1 MTGRRNIRIESE
13 PPGVIDGSAN
23 GNGSVTVREISANTD
38 ILLVDDD
45 PKSLMAT
52 EVVLSDLKPNM
63 IKAKSG
69 KEALRLVLERE
80 FAVILLDVKLPDMD
94 GFEIAEF
101 IRQHKKS
108 RNTPIIFITAYG
120 RDELM
125 ISRGYSLGAVDYIFK
140 PIIPE
145 ILRAKVGVFIQLF
158 ETTARLRETSRQLD
172 AQNQKEL
179 QKRARE
185 LEKLNKELEDS
196 NRELDQFAYI
206 ASHDLREPLRTITN
220 FIQLLDD
227 KYREKFNDEAKQY
240 MAFISEGAQRMKSLI
255 KDLLEFSHVGRKE
268 LVRENVSALAILENV
283 KQNLYNEIE
292 KTGAV
297 IEAET
302 DLEIK
307 VNPPLLQQLLQNL
320 ISNSLKFRDDKKP
333 RIRFA
338 VSDQGT
344 KWLFSLKDNGIGISK
359 EHQKV
364 IFQIFQRLHKT
375 EEYPGTG
382 IGLAICEKI
391 VRKHGGRIWVE
402 SEYRKGATFFFS
414 IPK

>member
-1 MTGRRNIRIESE
+1 MTEAVN
-13 PPGVIDGSAN
+13 
-23 GNGSVTVREISANTD
+23 

-45 PKSLMAT
+45 AKSLIAT
-52 EVVLSDLKPNM
+52 EVVLSELKQNT

-69 KEALRLVLERE
+69 KEALRLVLEYE

-94 GFEIAEF
+94 GFQIAEF
-101 IRQHKKS
+101 IRRHKKS
-108 RNTPIIFITAYG
+108 RDTPIIFMTAYG
-120 RDELM
+120 RDEIM

-145 ILRAKVGVFIQLF
+145 ILRAKVAVFIRLF
-158 ETTARLRETSRQLD
+158 ETTIQLKEAGRLLEQQSQ
-172 AQNQKEL
+172 QEL

-196 NRELDQFAYI
+196 NKELDQFAYI

-220 FIQLLDD
+220 FIQLLGS
-227 KYREKFNDEAKQY
+227 KYQSMFNDEAKQY
-240 MAFISEGAQRMKSLI
+240 MFFISDGAERMKNLI

-268 LVRENVSALAILENV
+268 LLRENVSVPLVLENV
-283 KQNLYNEIE
+283 KQSLYNEIM
-292 KTGAV
+292 KS
-297 IEAET
+297 EAEIIADA
-302 DLEIK
+302 DLEIR
-307 VNPPLLQQLLQNL
+307 VNPPLFQQLLQNL
-320 ISNSLKFRDDKKP
+320 ISNAIKFRGDKRP
-333 RIRFA
+333 RIEIQA
-338 VSDQGT
+338 KNHT
-344 KWLFSLKDNGIGISK
+344 NKWIFSIQDNGIGISR
-359 EHQKV
+359 EHQKI

-375 EEYPGTG
+375 EEYSGTG

-402 SEYRKGATFFFS
+402 SESRKGSTFFFS

>member
-1 MTGRRNIRIESE
+1 MVIRVIARRGVQ
-13 PPGVIDGSAN
+13 GVIDNASLQN
-23 GNGSVTVREISANTD
+23 GHIPVVATENAS

-52 EVVLSDLKPNM
+52 EVVLADLRPNM
-63 IKAKSG
+63 VKAKSG
-69 KEALRLVLERE
+69 KEALRLVLEHE

-94 GFEIAEF
+94 GFQIAEF
-101 IRQHKKS
+101 IRRHRKS

-125 ISRGYSLGAVDYIFK
+125 ISKGYSLGAVDYIFK

-158 ETTARLRETSRQLD
+158 DTTRQLRETSRQLD

-179 QKRARE
+179 QKRARQ

-220 FIQLLDD
+220 FIQLLGD
-227 KYREKFNDEAKQY
+227 KYRDKFNDEAKQY
-240 MAFISEGAQRMKSLI
+240 MAFIADGAERMKFLI
-255 KDLLEFSHVGRKE
+255 KDLLEFSHVGRNE
-268 LVRENVSALAILENV
+268 LVRETISASAILAKV
-283 KQNLYNEIE
+283 KQILQNEISR
-292 KTGAV
+292 T
-297 IEAET
+297 EAEIV
-302 DLEIK
+302 DDAQVDIR
-307 VNPPLLQQLLQNL
+307 VNPALFQQLLQNL

-333 RIRFA
+333 KIRFKVVDHGA
-338 VSDQGT
+338 
-344 KWLFSLKDNGIGISK
+344 KWLFSVQDNGIGISK

-382 IGLAICEKI
+382 IGLAICDKI

-402 SEYRKGATFFFS
+402 SESRKGSTFFFTV
-414 IPK
+414 PK

>member
-1 MTGRRNIRIESE
+1 M
-13 PPGVIDGSAN
+13 
-23 GNGSVTVREISANTD
+23 
-38 ILLVDDD
+38 
-45 PKSLMAT
+45 
-52 EVVLSDLKPNM
+52 
-63 IKAKSG
+63 
-69 KEALRLVLERE
+69 
-80 FAVILLDVKLPDMD
+80 
-94 GFEIAEF
+94 
-101 IRQHKKS
+101 
-108 RNTPIIFITAYG
+108 TAYG
-120 RDELM
+120 RDDLM
-125 ISRGYSLGAVDYIFK
+125 ISKGYSLGAVDYIFK

-145 ILRAKVGVFIQLF
+145 ILRAKVAVFIQLF
-158 ETTARLRETSRQLD
+158 ETTAQLKETSRQLE

-196 NRELDQFAYI
+196 NKELDQFAYI

-220 FIQLLDD
+220 FIQLLGD
-227 KYREKFNDEAKQY
+227 KYRDTFNDEAKQY
-240 MAFISEGAQRMKSLI
+240 MAFVSEGAERMKFLI

-268 LVRENVSALAILENV
+268 LVRENISAVALLENV
-283 KQNLYNEIE
+283 KQNLHNEIE

-297 IEAET
+297 IEA
-302 DLEIK
+302 DADVEIR
-307 VNPPLLQQLLQNL
+307 VNPALVQQLLQNL

-333 RIRFA
+333 HIRFA
-338 VSDQGT
+338 VADQGN

-402 SEYRKGATFFFS
+402 SEFRKGATFFFS
-414 IPK
+414 VPK

>member
-1 MTGRRNIRIESE
+1 MRLESE
-13 PPGVIDGSAN
+13 VAGTVANTSAN
-23 GNGSVTVREISANTD
+23 EELPAYPMADKTN

-45 PKSLMAT
+45 PKGLLAT
-52 EVVLSDLKPNM
+52 EVVLSELKQTT

-69 KEALRLVLERE
+69 KEALRLVLEYE
-80 FAVILLDVKLPDMD
+80 FAVILLDVRLPDMD
-94 GFEIAEF
+94 GFQIAEF

-108 RNTPIIFITAYG
+108 RNTPIIFMTAYG
-120 RDELM
+120 RDDLM
-125 ISRGYSLGAVDYIFK
+125 ISKGYSLGAVDYIFK

-145 ILRAKVGVFIQLF
+145 ILRAKVAVFIQLF
-158 ETTARLRETSRQLD
+158 ETTAQLKESTRQLE
-172 AQNQKEL
+172 QQSQKEL

-220 FIQLLDD
+220 FIQLLED
-227 KYREKFNDEAKQY
+227 KYRDTFTAEGRQY
-240 MAFISEGAQRMKSLI
+240 MAFISDGAGRMKSLI
-255 KDLLEFSHVGRKE
+255 KDLLEFSHVGRQE
-268 LVRENVSALAILENV
+268 LMREPLMAASILENV
-283 KQNLYNEIE
+283 QQNLQNEIS
-292 KTGAV
+292 KSGATV
-297 IEAET
+297 THEANVEVR
-302 DLEIK
+302 I
-307 VNPPLLQQLLQNL
+307 NPPLFQQLLQNL
-320 ISNSLKFRDDKKP
+320 ISNSLKFMDDKKP
-333 RIRFA
+333 EIHFS
-338 VSDQGT
+338 VKDQGN

-402 SEYRKGATFFFS
+402 SEPRQGSTFFFA

>member
-1 MTGRRNIRIESE
+1 MRIEGE
-13 PPGVIDGSAN
+13 VQGVVDGSAIR
-23 GNGSVTVREISANTD
+23 GGSVTVAGISENTN

-52 EVVLSDLKPNM
+52 EVVLSDLKPNT

-69 KEALRLVLERE
+69 KEALRLVLEHE

-94 GFEIAEF
+94 GFQIAEF

-125 ISRGYSLGAVDYIFK
+125 ISKGYSLGAVDYIFK

-158 ETTARLRETSRQLD
+158 ETTAQLRETSRQLD

-227 KYREKFNDEAKQY
+227 KYGEKFNDEAKQY
-240 MAFISEGAQRMKSLI
+240 MAFISEGAQRMKFLI

-268 LVRENVSALAILENV
+268 LVRENISALTVLENV
-283 KQNLYNEIE
+283 KQNLHNEIE
-292 KTGAV
+292 KTEAV
-297 IEAET
+297 IEADA

-333 RIRFA
+333 RIWFN
-338 VSDQGT
+338 VTDQGN

-402 SEYRKGATFFFS
+402 SEFRKGATFFFS
-414 IPK
+414 MPK

>member
-1 MTGRRNIRIESE
+1 MTEAVN
-13 PPGVIDGSAN
+13 
-23 GNGSVTVREISANTD
+23 

-45 PKSLMAT
+45 AKSLIAT
-52 EVVLSDLKPNM
+52 EVVLSELKQNT

-69 KEALRLVLERE
+69 KEALRLVLENE

-94 GFEIAEF
+94 GFQIAEF
-101 IRQHKKS
+101 IRRHKKS
-108 RNTPIIFITAYG
+108 RDTPIIFMTAYG
-120 RDELM
+120 RDEIM

-145 ILRAKVGVFIQLF
+145 ILRAKVAVFIRLF
-158 ETTARLRETSRQLD
+158 ETTVQLKEAGRLLEQQSQ
-172 AQNQKEL
+172 QEL

-196 NRELDQFAYI
+196 NKELDQFAYI

-220 FIQLLDD
+220 FIQLLGS
-227 KYREKFNDEAKQY
+227 KYQSLFNEEAKQY
-240 MAFISEGAQRMKSLI
+240 MFFISDGAERMKNLI

-268 LVRENVSALAILENV
+268 LLRENILVPVVLENV
-283 KQNLYNEIE
+283 KQSLHNEIM
-292 KTGAV
+292 KS
-297 IEAET
+297 EAEIIADA
-302 DLEIK
+302 DLEIR
-307 VNPPLLQQLLQNL
+307 VNPPLFQQLLQNL
-320 ISNSLKFRDDKKP
+320 ISNAIKFRGDTRP
-333 RIRFA
+333 RIEIQA
-338 VSDQGT
+338 KNQT
-344 KWLFSLKDNGIGISK
+344 NKWIFSIQDNGIGISR
-359 EHQKV
+359 EHQKI

-375 EEYPGTG
+375 EEYSGTG

-402 SEYRKGATFFFS
+402 SESRKGSTFFFS